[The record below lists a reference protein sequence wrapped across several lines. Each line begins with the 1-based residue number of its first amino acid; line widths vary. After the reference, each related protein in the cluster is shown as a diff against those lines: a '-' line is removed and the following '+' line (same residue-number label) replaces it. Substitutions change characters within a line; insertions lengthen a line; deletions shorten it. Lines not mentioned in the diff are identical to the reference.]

1 MSMSF
6 KTKKDL
12 KKRERDKLE
21 KLRILTIKYNLY
33 SGLIFVHKRGKQLI
47 SNKSYKMIN
56 NGKNNVNFCPTLLLW
71 CSEKH
76 WPQTV

>member
-12 KKRERDKLE
+12 KKKERQARETENTD
-21 KLRILTIKYNLY
+21 KYNLY